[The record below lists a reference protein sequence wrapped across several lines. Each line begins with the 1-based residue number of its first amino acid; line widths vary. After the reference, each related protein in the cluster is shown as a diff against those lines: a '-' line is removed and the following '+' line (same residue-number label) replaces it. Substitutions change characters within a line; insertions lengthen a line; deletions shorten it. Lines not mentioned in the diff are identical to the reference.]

1 VAWTNRQISPIAIDL
16 GAHTLRLIQLS
27 SSEQA
32 TTVIAAAGAPLSNAG
47 EAAEDAVQA
56 HAEKIK
62 QLIKEGGFQGKRV
75 IIGAPHN
82 ATRIK
87 NFRLPRMP
95 EEELSEAVR
104 FEALERFQGLDDE
117 AEIRHYSAG
126 EVQSGQGE
134 QSELI
139 VVAVR
144 GDIIRGYLKALSD
157 SGLLCGSIDF
167 APAAGFRP
175 FERFLK
181 RTEDVDRVNVFLD
194 VGFGGSRL
202 VLTRGTEI
210 AFVKVFDLGVDALE
224 AAVAKGLS
232 IEREEASELWRAAAQ
247 PAEAEEVKDE
257 RQLAVAAAAAEPIA
271 KLGKEISLCLR
282 YFSVTFRGLHCD
294 GITCVGG
301 GARSALLRER
311 LSEAVQLPVRI
322 GHPMRSLA
330 TDQVFTGADRRSG
343 QPEWST
349 VVGLAMKGLALDRSG
364 ETEMREAVPA

>member
-1 VAWTNRQISPIAIDL
+1 M
-16 GAHTLRLIQLS
+16 
-27 SSEQA
+27 
-32 TTVIAAAGAPLSNAG
+32 IAAAGAPLSNAG
-47 EAAEDAVQA
+47 EASEDAVHA
-56 HAEKIK
+56 HVEKIK
-62 QLIKEGGFQGKRV
+62 QLIREGGFQGKRV

-117 AEIRHYSAG
+117 AEIRYYSAG

-139 VVAVR
+139 VIAVR
-144 GDIIRGYLKALSD
+144 GDVIRGYLRALSD
-157 SGLLCGSIDF
+157 SGLMCGSIDF

-247 PAEAEEVKDE
+247 PAEDEVEDE
-257 RQLAVAAAAAEPIA
+257 RRPAVAAAVAEPIA

-282 YFSVTFRGLHCD
+282 YFSVTFRGLHGD

-343 QPEWST
+343 QPEWTT

-364 ETEMREAVPA
+364 KAETREAVPV